1 MSKQRA
7 ARLVLLATVAFL
19 VAVTSGLLLP
29 GAARGQIFEHGG
41 FKITGDFR
49 ARAEADFDSRRADGR
64 ERDDRTRIRIRAR
77 LGLDHQASDV
87 FSFGL
92 RLRSGSDDSHQ
103 SPHITVLD
111 FDDNDTGDADFNFD
125 KWFLKA
131 KGETAWGWIGR
142 NSLPFWKQNELYWD
156 DDVTPAGLAFGFKTA
171 AGDGSFAFN
180 GGYFSLPVGMQ
191 EFAGN
196 LAAAQ
201 LVFSGQSFTVAAGLL
216 DVDANPADADAGR
229 LLRSNGLRDYSIW
242 VGSLQGKLGKWT
254 LGADVMHNDESYS
267 PSDPDPVTA
276 ANHDQTD
283 GFVLSVKYGGLKA
296 KGDWLAAVYYAEI
309 EALAVNSSYAQD
321 DWVRWGSAT
330 ETRGSDLEGSELR
343 FAYALE
349 KNMNLVTRLYLV
361 EAITTQEDG
370 SRFRLDFNY
379 KF

>member
-1 MSKQRA
+1 MRS
-7 ARLVLLATVAFL
+7 LSLLAVLTLSIQTVA
-19 VAVTSGLLLP
+19 
-29 GAARGQIFEHGG
+29 GAAIFEQNG

-49 ARAEADFDSRRADGR
+49 ARAEADFDSQRASGAA
-64 ERDDRTRIRIRAR
+64 RDDRNRIRIRAR
-77 LGLDHQASDV
+77 LGLEYAATDV

-111 FDDNDTGDADFNFD
+111 FDDNDTGDADFHLD

-131 KGETAWGWIGR
+131 RGDHLFRRLPSGETWAWIGR

-156 DDVTPAGLAFGFKTA
+156 DDVTPAGIAFGFKTDT
-171 AGDGSFAFN
+171 GEGSLAVN
-180 GGYFSLPVGMQ
+180 GGYFSLPVGMRD
-191 EFAGN
+191 FAGN

-201 LVFSGQSFTVAAGLL
+201 LVYSGKGFTVAGGLL
-216 DVDANPADADAGR
+216 DVDANPGDGDAAR
-229 LLRSNGLRDYSIW
+229 LLRGNGLRDYSIW

-267 PSDPDPVTA
+267 PNDPDPVTA
-276 ANHDQTD
+276 ANFDQTD
-283 GFVLSVKYGGLKA
+283 GFVLSVKYGGTRA

-309 EALAVNSSYAQD
+309 EALAVNASYAED

-343 FAYALE
+343 FAYALQ
-349 KNMNLVTRLYLV
+349 KNVNLVARLYLV
-361 EAITTQEDG
+361 ESITTREDG

>member
-1 MSKQRA
+1 MTIQRS
-7 ARLVLLATVAFL
+7 LVFLALA
-19 VAVTSGLLLP
+19 SSLLLP
-29 GAARGQIFEHGG
+29 ALTEAAIFEKNGLE
-41 FKITGDFR
+41 ISGDFR
-49 ARAEADFDSRRADGR
+49 ARAEADFDSQRASGSG
-64 ERDDRTRIRIRAR
+64 RDDRTRIRIRAR
-77 LGLDHQASDV
+77 LGLDYQASDV

-92 RLRSGSDDSHQ
+92 RLRPGAGDSHQ

-131 KGETAWGWIGR
+131 KGEKAWGWIGR

-156 DDVTPAGLAFGFKTA
+156 DDVTPAGLAFGFKNGT
-171 AGDGSFAFN
+171 GESSFAFN

-201 LVFSGQSFTVAAGLL
+201 LVYSAKGFTVAAGLL
-216 DVDANPADADAGR
+216 DVDANPADADARR
-229 LLRSNGLRDYSIW
+229 LLRNNGQRDYSIW

-283 GFVLSVKYGGLKA
+283 GFVLSVKYGGTQA

-309 EALAVNSSYAQD
+309 ETFAVHASYAQD
-321 DWVRWGSAT
+321 DWVRWGSAV
-330 ETRGSDLEGSELR
+330 ETRGSDMEGSELR

-349 KNMNLVTRLYLV
+349 KNMNLVARLYLV

-370 SRFRLDFNY
+370 SRFRLDFNI

>member
-1 MSKQRA
+1 MHILAKQR
-7 ARLVLLATVAFL
+7 LLL
-19 VAVTSGLLLP
+19 VALAILIPATA
-29 GAARGQIFEHGG
+29 GAAIFEQNG

-49 ARAEADFDSRRADGR
+49 ARAEADFDSQRASGVP
-64 ERDDRTRIRIRAR
+64 RDDRNRIRIRAR
-77 LGLDHQASDV
+77 LGLDYAATDA

-103 SPHITVLD
+103 SPHVTVLD

-131 KGETAWGWIGR
+131 RGERVWSWIGR
-142 NSLPFWKQNELYWD
+142 NSLPLWKQNELYWD
-156 DDVTPAGLAFGFKTA
+156 DDVTPAGIAFGFKT
-171 AGDGSFAFN
+171 GSGERSLAFN
-180 GGYFSLPVGMQ
+180 SGYFSLPVGMQ

-201 LVFSGQSFTVAAGLL
+201 LVFSGKGFTVAAGLL
-216 DVDANPADADAGR
+216 DVDANPSDADAAR

-242 VGSLQGKLGKWT
+242 VGSLQGKLAKWT

-276 ANHDQTD
+276 AHFDQTD
-283 GFVLSVKYGGLKA
+283 GYVLSVKYGGLGN

-309 EALAVNSSYAQD
+309 EAFAVNASYAQD

-330 ETRGSDLEGSELR
+330 ETRGSDIKGSELR

-349 KNMNLVTRLYLV
+349 KNVNLVARLYLV
-361 EAITTQEDG
+361 ESITTREDG
-370 SRFRLDFNY
+370 NRFRLDFNY